1 MNMKNVFVIIM
12 MLAAMCI
19 IAFWQPSTQ
28 ICDSNKLVT
37 PEEIEA
43 SETAIYTDSLI
54 KGLYETFGG
63 MIQIEKKKKELLLSY
78 NPHRPQ
84 FHRTPLNH
92 KEFVKMHSDQDHQT
106 DGTDE
111 EVTIYLNTQGD
122 SVVMVPDELLK
133 YIVDRYHIIR
143 R

>member
-1 MNMKNVFVIIM
+1 MKNVFLIIM
-12 MLAAMCI
+12 MLAAISI

-28 ICDSNKLVT
+28 SCDSNEPVA
-37 PEEIEA
+37 PEEVEV

-63 MIQIEKKKKELLLSY
+63 MIQVEKKKKELLLSY

>member
-1 MNMKNVFVIIM
+1 MKNVFVIIM
-12 MLAAMCI
+12 MLAAMSI
-19 IAFWQPSTQ
+19 IAFWQPSTESS
-28 ICDSNKLVT
+28 DSNKQIV
-37 PEEIEA
+37 PEEVEA
-43 SETAIYTDSLI
+43 PETKIYTDSLI

-63 MIQIEKKKKELLLSY
+63 MIQIEKKKNELLLSY

>member
-1 MNMKNVFVIIM
+1 MKNVFVIIM
-12 MLAAMCI
+12 MLAAMSI
-19 IAFWQPSTQ
+19 IAFWQPSTESS
-28 ICDSNKLVT
+28 DSNKQIV
-37 PEEIEA
+37 PEEVEA
-43 SETAIYTDSLI
+43 PETKIYTDSLI

-63 MIQIEKKKKELLLSY
+63 MIQIEKKKNALLLSY

-92 KEFVKMHSDQDHQT
+92 KEFVNMHSDQDHQT
-106 DGTDE
+106 GGSGE
-111 EVTIYLNTQGD
+111 EVTIFLNTQGD

-133 YIVDRYHIIR
+133 YIVNRYHIIR